1 MVAIDALPIDKLS
14 PDTLLTF
21 SLDKFKGSVT
31 LPVLL
36 MVVTPAVV
44 DKLIPLPAARF
55 PPMSP
60 VLARLSPSGLLSP
73 LLLPVIL
80 LPPLQLAYFFKY
92 YYNNGIFINMC

>member
-73 LLLPVIL
+73 LLLPHHPRL
-80 LPPLQLAYFFKY
+80 HQSSLSLHDPLPVSH
-92 YYNNGIFINMC
+92 